1 MVGSN
6 PTAFSN
12 KRVIN
17 SDPNLGVLLGFLYL
31 CTCPTKEGQEMPLL
45 DHEYTIHVR
54 VDGRS
59 FDVPADRL
67 GLAGGSSDDQIKQR
81 VAGFLEIPFNRLSET
96 VIDRHANG
104 NITVRP
110 QAVFG

>member
-1 MVGSN
+1 
-6 PTAFSN
+6 
-12 KRVIN
+12 
-17 SDPNLGVLLGFLYL
+17 
-31 CTCPTKEGQEMPLL
+31 MPLL
-45 DHEYTIHVR
+45 DNERMIHIR

-59 FDVPADRL
+59 FDLPADRL
-67 GLAGGSSDDQIKQR
+67 GLAEGGSDDQIKQR
-81 VAGFLEIPFNRLSET
+81 IAGFLEIPFNRLSDT